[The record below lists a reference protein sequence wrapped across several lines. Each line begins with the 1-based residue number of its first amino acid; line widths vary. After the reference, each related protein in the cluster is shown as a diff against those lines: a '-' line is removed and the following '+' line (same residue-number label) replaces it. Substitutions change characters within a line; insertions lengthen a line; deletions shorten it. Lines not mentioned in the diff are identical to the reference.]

1 MIKSLIKK
9 LIPKNLVNQYHKL
22 WAILAN
28 YVYGFP
34 SKGLIVIGVTGTNGK
49 STTCN
54 LIGRVL
60 EATGEKVGFM
70 TTANFKIADK
80 EWINATHMTMQ
91 GRTKLQKMLREMVK
105 AGCKYAVVE
114 TSSEGIMQNR
124 NWGINYDVAVFT
136 NLTPEHIEAHG
147 SFENYK
153 KAKQTLF
160 ASLSKFPKKKIGGQE
175 IEKALVVNL
184 DDEHWQDFYKYSADK
199 KYGYGI
205 EFNRQLAQTK
215 LVLAGDIKLAVNG
228 TEFVVSGVGFK
239 TKLVGRFNVYNSL
252 AAICV
257 GLHFGLSINQ
267 CQNALAQVIGIPGRM
282 EVIDEGQNFAV
293 LVDYAHDPVAF
304 GILFETIK
312 MFPKNRIIHVFGSA
326 GGVRDHAKRPIL
338 GKISAQ
344 NADITIVTDED
355 SYDEPTEKILNEI
368 AAGAISGGKT
378 EKVDLIKE
386 PDRRLAIKKACLMA
400 QEGDLV
406 LITGKGTEQ
415 SIKTGGKI
423 MPWDDRKVTREVL
436 KEILNL
442 NLNQS

>member
-1 MIKSLIKK
+1 MKSLIKK
-9 LIPKNLVNQYHKL
+9 LIPKNLINQYHKF

-34 SKGLIVIGVTGTNGK
+34 SKKLIIIGVTGTNGK

-54 LIGRVL
+54 LIGKVL

-80 EWINATHMTMQ
+80 EWINDTHMTMQ
-91 GRTKLQKMLREMVK
+91 GRMKLQKMLSQMVK

-153 KAKQTLF
+153 KAKEQLF
-160 ASLSKFPKKKIGGQE
+160 ASLSKFPKKKIGDQE
-175 IEKALVVNL
+175 IEKAIIVNL
-184 DDEHWQDFYKYSADK
+184 DDERWQDFYKYNADK

-205 EFNRQLAQTK
+205 EFNRQLANTK
-215 LVLAGDIKLAVNG
+215 LILASDIKLQANG
-228 TEFVVSGVGFK
+228 TSFIVQNTEFQI
-239 TKLVGRFNVYNSL
+239 KLLGKFNVYNSL

-257 GLHFGLSINQ
+257 GLHFGLNINQ
-267 CQNALAQVIGIPGRM
+267 CRESLANVIGIPGRM

-304 GILFETIK
+304 GILFDTIK

-326 GGVRDHAKRPIL
+326 GGVRDHAKRPVL
-338 GKISAQ
+338 GKISGQ
-344 NADITIVTDED
+344 NADITIITDED

-368 AAGAISGGKT
+368 AAGAITGGKT

-386 PDRRLAIKKACLMA
+386 VDRRVAIKKACLMA

-415 SIKTGGKI
+415 SIKSNGKV

-436 KEILNL
+436 KEIL
-442 NLNQS
+442 SPA